1 MRELVSGPPHLVRSK
16 ENGTGVWNGIETLSL
31 SLSLTCALGVERV
44 HSSPGP
50 VQQKTPGTVDKVIV
64 WGCCECIEGSNIVK
78 QMPSSLQLKQL
89 VTKLKDLPKKIAE
102 NLKKKPLFVYLLSE
116 VMFLHQPPHPHCPR
130 GTVGSMVPC
139 LLHSL
144 PMT

>member
-1 MRELVSGPPHLVRSK
+1 M
-16 ENGTGVWNGIETLSL
+16 
-31 SLSLTCALGVERV
+31 
-44 HSSPGP
+44 
-50 VQQKTPGTVDKVIV
+50 
-64 WGCCECIEGSNIVK
+64 K

-116 VMFLHQPPHPHCPR
+116 VMFLHQPPHPHCPI

-144 PMT
+144 LMT